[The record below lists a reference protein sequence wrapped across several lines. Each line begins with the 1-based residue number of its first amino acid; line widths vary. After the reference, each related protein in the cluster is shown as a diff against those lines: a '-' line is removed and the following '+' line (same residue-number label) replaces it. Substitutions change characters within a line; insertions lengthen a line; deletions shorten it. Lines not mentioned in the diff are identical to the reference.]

1 MNIKKIILV
10 ALVAL
15 SLTTGCFKRDNLEGI
30 NIYTTTYPI
39 EYLIQNIY
47 GYNSNI
53 DSIYPNGVNVEEY
66 KLTDKQIKDYSK
78 TDMFI
83 YNGLVNEKQTAAQFL
98 NNNKNLKIIDVTKGL
113 TIVRDRQELWLCPS
127 NYLMLAQNIKNSL
140 NEYITATVVK
150 QEIEKNYD
158 DLKLQISK
166 YDAELKKIAENA
178 KNKTIIA
185 GNDVFKF
192 LEKYD
197 FKVLSVEENDS
208 YKPAELNEAKN
219 SITNKNN
226 SYVFLLDT
234 DEESENV
241 KKLTALGAKVV
252 KINTIETLTD
262 EEKANHYTYINM
274 MNEFIENIKV
284 EAYN

>member
-10 ALVAL
+10 ALVTL
-15 SLTTGCFKRDNLEGI
+15 SITTGCFKRDNLEGI

-208 YKPAELNEAKN
+208 YKPAELNEAKT

-252 KINTIETLTD
+252 RINTIETLTD

-274 MNEFIENIKV
+274 MNEFIENIKA

>member
-10 ALVAL
+10 ALVSL

-208 YKPAELNEAKN
+208 YKPAELNEAKT

-274 MNEFIENIKV
+274 MNEFIENIKA